1 MQLFGNSEW
10 LILMTAIIWACGDKQ
25 MEAIKRVRLSEI
37 AELITKGTTPT
48 TLGYNFQED
57 GVNFLKIECF
67 SEDGTYIK
75 EKTAHISE
83 ECHEKLKRSKLRT
96 GDILF
101 SIAGAIGRVAVVTE
115 EMLPANTNQA
125 LAIIR
130 VTRDDIYL
138 PYIKLILTSQIIKA
152 QFERKKQGVAQL
164 NISLKDINELEI
176 PLPEKSKQIE
186 CASLLEKISEI
197 ITARQKQLQKLDDLV
212 KARFIELFGDPVRNS
227 MGLPT
232 EPMTTVC
239 AIIDG
244 DRGKNYP
251 KQDEFSDTGYCL
263 FLNAKNVT
271 ATGFS
276 FESRMFI
283 TKEKDNALHNGKLER
298 GDVVLTTRGTLGNLA
313 FYDDSVPFENVRINS
328 GMVIL
333 RMNKSV
339 MTEVFFM
346 EQFKLQL
353 QSIKGKIASGSA
365 QPQLPISTMNKIRIL
380 LAPMALQEQ
389 FAAFVEQTDK
399 SKLAIQQ
406 SLDKLKT
413 LRKSLMQEYY
423 GQGE

>member
-1 MQLFGNSEW
+1 MSFKLSIGK
-10 LILMTAIIWACGDKQ
+10 TAITSED
-25 MEAIKRVRLSEI
+25 MYTNEAIMAFIDNGKFAVDTNYLYH
-37 AELITKGTTPT
+37 LCCGTNWTAGT
-48 TLGYNFQED
+48 NKAVMGLTLNKAT
-57 GVNFLKIECF
+57 LL
-67 SEDGTYIK
+67 
-75 EKTAHISE
+75 EK
-83 ECHEKLKRSKLRT
+83 
-96 GDILF
+96 
-101 SIAGAIGRVAVVTE
+101 
-115 EMLPANTNQA
+115 
-125 LAIIR
+125 
-130 VTRDDIYL
+130 
-138 PYIKLILTSQIIKA
+138 
-152 QFERKKQGVAQL
+152 
-164 NISLKDINELEI
+164 EI
-176 PLPEKSKQIE
+176 PLPDINEQH
-186 CASLLEKISEI
+186 EI
-197 ITARQKQLQKLDDLV
+197 ATKLDKIDALIAERHQQLELIDQAV
-212 KARFIELFGDPVRNS
+212 KSRFIELFGDPVSNS

-276 FESRMFI
+276 FENLMFI

-333 RMNKSV
+333 RMKKSV

-399 SKLAIQQ
+399 SKLCGKMEVAA
-406 SLDKLKT
+406 
-413 LRKSLMQEYY
+413 
-423 GQGE
+423 